1 MPSMPRSS
9 NASSSEA
16 DSIPTNVELATG
28 VESDAEVVDNAEMV
42 DRLRTRELGVLPR
55 SRALSPLTLLIL
67 TRTMAVELVFRLFT
81 AAVQEWRILDALEC
95 VIVVVYSGRKQINVD
110 IIDITSK
117 HRELNVL
124 TG

>member
-1 MPSMPRSS
+1 
-9 NASSSEA
+9 
-16 DSIPTNVELATG
+16 
-28 VESDAEVVDNAEMV
+28 MV